1 MINKAGNHRRECTM
15 SITFNAFEIFEMAEQ
30 IERNGVKFY
39 RKAARNVSDRDI
51 KQMLLELADM
61 EAEHEQTFTAMRRQI
76 SHKQRE
82 LITFDPENEVALYLQ
97 AMAGGHVFDLNK
109 DLSELLTGK
118 DTIEDILKMAIEAEK
133 DSIVFYLGLKDF
145 VPAQAGKEKVEDIIT
160 EEQSHIVILSQKL
173 KALKR

>member
-1 MINKAGNHRRECTM
+1 M

-39 RKAARNVSDRDI
+39 RKAAKHVTDSNT
-51 KQMLLELADM
+51 KQMLLELAAM
-61 EAEHEQTFTAMRRQI
+61 EVEHEQIFTDMRKQI

-82 LITFDPENEVALYLQ
+82 LITFDPENEAALYLQ
-97 AMAGGHVFDLNK
+97 AMANGHVFDLNK
-109 DLSELLTGK
+109 DPAEQLTGR
-118 DTIEDILKMAIEAEK
+118 ENVVDILKMAIEAEK

-145 VPAQAGKEKVEDIIT
+145 VPAQAGRKKVEDIIT